1 MHRAKLPPTAHS
13 DAAEHRGEHALAYTR
28 LGWRGAAPVLRVL
41 RRPDGRSARGPKQ
54 SPMAAQ
60 TEAMRSIE
68 TGGTG
73 SRPRG
78 ELGVAELLPS
88 ARALGHIVARE
99 L

>member
-1 MHRAKLPPTAHS
+1 
-13 DAAEHRGEHALAYTR
+13 
-28 LGWRGAAPVLRVL
+28 
-41 RRPDGRSARGPKQ
+41 
-54 SPMAAQ
+54 MAAQ

-88 ARALGHIVARE
+88 TRALGHIVARE

>member
-1 MHRAKLPPTAHS
+1 MAMPPSTGASTRSHARGS
-13 DAAEHRGEHALAYTR
+13 D
-28 LGWRGAAPVLRVL
+28 GAAPLRYC
-41 RRPDGRSARGPKQ
+41 GYCGARWGQRERPKQ

>member
-1 MHRAKLPPTAHS
+1 MAMPPSTVTSTRSHARGS
-13 DAAEHRGEHALAYTR
+13 D
-28 LGWRGAAPVLRVL
+28 GAARLRYC
-41 RRPDGRSARGPKQ
+41 GARMAQRERPKQ

-68 TGGTG
+68 TGGG
-73 SRPRG
+73 EIRPRG
-78 ELGVAELLPS
+78 ELGVAEFLPS